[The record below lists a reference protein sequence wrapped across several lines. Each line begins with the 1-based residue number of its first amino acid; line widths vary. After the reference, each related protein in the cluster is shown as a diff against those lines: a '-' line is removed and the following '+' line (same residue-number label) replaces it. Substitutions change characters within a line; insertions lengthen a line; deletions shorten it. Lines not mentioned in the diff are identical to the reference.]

1 MLDDE
6 PSLHHRDDPPQSFGT
21 IFKNA
26 MMHFNHLV
34 RPQDENTLTCPYLLH
49 IMAHGAAALGVN
61 FQPDFDADH
70 SITAVYPYKY
80 GDLHIN
86 KVGFIIAK

>member
-21 IFKNA
+21 IFKNE
-26 MMHFNHLV
+26 
-34 RPQDENTLTCPYLLH
+34 DENTLICPYLLH

-70 SITAVYPYKY
+70 SITAVYPYLY
-80 GDLHIN
+80 GDFDIN
-86 KVGFIIAK
+86 EVGFIIAK